1 MTIMEQTGVINFF
14 SEDITWTLRNKRL
27 IRTWLSRLFFKEGQ
41 QVGEVNYIFCS
52 DRYLYDLNVKYLEHH
67 TLTDTITFTYNSDN
81 EPITGDVFISY
92 DRVKENAQKMKVKFS
107 DEVLRLIAHGALH
120 LCGYNDK
127 LPEEKR
133 IMTNKEDFYLLQY
146 SKLG

>member
-1 MTIMEQTGVINFF
+1 MEQTGVINFF

-52 DRYLYDLNVKYLEHH
+52 DRYLFDLNVKYLEHH
-67 TLTDTITFTYNSDN
+67 TLTDTITFTYSTDN

-92 DRVKENAQKMKVKFS
+92 ERVKENAQKMKVKFS

>member
-1 MTIMEQTGVINFF
+1 MEQTGVINFF

-52 DRYLYDLNVKYLEHH
+52 DGYLFDLNVKYLEHH
-67 TLTDTITFTYNSDN
+67 TLTDTITFTYSSDN

-133 IMTNKEDFYLLQY
+133 VMTNKEDFYLLQY

>member
-52 DRYLYDLNVKYLEHH
+52 DRYLFDLNVKYLEHH
-67 TLTDTITFTYNSDN
+67 TLTDTITFTYSTGN

-92 DRVKENAQKMKVKFS
+92 ERVKENAQKMKVKFS

-133 IMTNKEDFYLLQY
+133 VMTNKEDFYLLQY

>member
-1 MTIMEQTGVINFF
+1 MEQTGVINFF

-27 IRTWLSRLFFKEGQ
+27 IRTWLSRLFFKEGL

-52 DRYLYDLNVKYLEHH
+52 DRYLFDLNVKYLEHH
-67 TLTDTITFTYNSDN
+67 TLTDTITFTYSTDN

-92 DRVKENAQKMKVKFS
+92 ERIKENAQKMKVKFS

-127 LPEEKR
+127 LPEDKR
-133 IMTNKEDFYLLQY
+133 VMTNKEDFYLLQY

>member
-1 MTIMEQTGVINFF
+1 MEQTGVINFF

-52 DRYLYDLNVKYLEHH
+52 DRYLFDLNVKYLEHH
-67 TLTDTITFTYNSDN
+67 TLTDTITFTYSTDN

-92 DRVKENAQKMKVKFS
+92 ERVKENAQKMKVKFS

-127 LPEEKR
+127 RPEEKR

>member
-1 MTIMEQTGVINFF
+1 MEQTGVINFF

-27 IRTWLSRLFFKEGQ
+27 IRTWLSRLFFKEGL

-52 DRYLYDLNVKYLEHH
+52 DRYLFDLNVKYLEHH
-67 TLTDTITFTYNSDN
+67 TLTDTITFTYSTDN

-92 DRVKENAQKMKVKFS
+92 ERVKENAQKMKVKFS

-133 IMTNKEDFYLLQY
+133 VMTNKEDFYLLQY